1 MRYNVPYSGIIAPLV
16 LKSAARRAIRML
28 TDGRAILAV
37 RILNPVT
44 IYGIATVTSEQQA
57 DARTSFEGC
66 VAAWIHQ
73 SGLTRAGL
81 HTHGHCSVLTELF

>member
-1 MRYNVPYSGIIAPLV
+1 
-16 LKSAARRAIRML
+16 ML
-28 TDGRAILAV
+28 ADGRAILAV

-57 DARTSFEGC
+57 DAHTCFVGC

-73 SGLTRAGL
+73 SGFTRAGF
-81 HTHGHCSVLTELF
+81 HTHGHRSVLTELF